1 MNNPALMHALYLLA
15 DYPVLALL
23 ARDRTTATRLDG
35 RACQHLYTE
44 AAATMDVSC
53 LPAQELAFMR
63 ALGVE
68 PPGLESLVAITQEG
82 EYLIARLSGGRIL
95 RHQNALSLADLLLV
109 EGVTAD
115 DVRTPDWRFGDI
127 SVSNGE
133 RIAILHRLRQ
143 ARQGSS

>member
-1 MNNPALMHALYLLA
+1 
-15 DYPVLALL
+15 
-23 ARDRTTATRLDG
+23 
-35 RACQHLYTE
+35 
-44 AAATMDVSC
+44 
-53 LPAQELAFMR
+53 MR

-68 PPGLESLVAITQEG
+68 PAGLESLVAITQEG